1 MIKAEVTPI
10 DWIQKRILIIRNQ
23 KVMIDADI
31 AELYSV
37 PTKRLNEQ
45 VKRNQE
51 RFPIDFMFRLTK
63 KEKNEVV
70 AKCDHLSKLKFSSA
84 LPYAFTE
91 HGAVMLA
98 SVLSSPK
105 AIEASL
111 IVVRAFIRLREIVSA
126 NKELAVKLKELQL
139 KVESHDEQINAI
151 FEAINQL
158 IAPPEKP
165 KRRIG
170 FGVEEPKYKYSAKR
184 K

>member
-1 MIKAEVTPI
+1 MSEVEITPAQ
-10 DWIQKRILIIRNQ
+10 WIQNRIFIIRNQ
-23 KVMIDADI
+23 KVMIDADL
-31 AELYSV
+31 AELYGV

-45 VKRNQE
+45 VKRNKE
-51 RFPIDFMFRLTK
+51 RFPQDFMFRLTK

-70 AKCDHLSKLKFSSA
+70 AKCDHLSQLKFSSS

-98 SVLSSPK
+98 SVLNSRK
-105 AIEASL
+105 AIEASI
-111 IVVRAFIRLREIVSA
+111 IVVKTFVRLREILSTH
-126 NKELAVKLKELQL
+126 KEIAQKLKELEL
-139 KVESHDEQINAI
+139 KIESHDGQIAAI

-170 FGVEEPKYKYSAKR
+170 LGVEEPKYKYAAKR